1 MKTTAIIID
10 DERHSLETT
19 SILINRH
26 CPEVLIIGQAITPER
41 GIELIDILKPGL
53 VILDVSMPKM
63 DGLALVRSLRF
74 TGFSLILTTGSDR
87 FHAPPWQGHEVDCLL
102 KPFEPGELI
111 EAVNRAVEC
120 RNAHAGK
127 G

>member
-63 DGLALVRSLRF
+63 DGMALIQCLRF
-74 TGFSLILTTGSDR
+74 KNFSLIMTTASES
-87 FHAPPWQGHEVDCLL
+87 FKACPWQGKEVACLF
-102 KPFEPGELI
+102 KPFSPNELI
-111 EAVNRAVEC
+111 MAVKQAMEIRKTYVE
-120 RNAHAGK
+120 
-127 G
+127 